1 MTSMDAKA
9 RKALAVILECVTD
22 DRFLV
27 LQHFTKRMDERGYFW
42 SDVLAI
48 LDKPSGVQFDGVD
61 ECDRPRWI
69 ITGKDLNELAVE
81 LVCVIDTDDDGNVT
95 VFITIY

>member
-1 MTSMDAKA
+1 MTRMEAKA
-9 RKALAVILECVTD
+9 RRALAVIQDCIDE

-27 LQHFTKRMDERGYFW
+27 LPHFTKRMDQRGYFW

-48 LDKPSGVQFDGVD
+48 IDKPSDVQSDGVD
-61 ECDRPRWI
+61 EYDRPRWI
-69 ITGKDLNELAVE
+69 ITGKDLTELAVE